1 MSSAKQSKTPSS
13 AFEKVGATVD
23 GTEKLPYRAFEK
35 KHQAFARK
43 QAMYVKTR
51 DQINADLANTASGSG
66 DSAVVL
72 AQQMLRNFVF
82 TLNWIQEGKDADRY
96 AINAKVK
103 ADLDKLI
110 SAPLVKKF

>member
-1 MSSAKQSKTPSS
+1 MSLKQSKTPAT
-13 AFEKVGATVD
+13 AFEKVGATPD
-23 GTEKLPYRAFEK
+23 GSERLPYRAFQK
-35 KHQAFARK
+35 KHQAFQRK

-51 DQINADLANTASGSG
+51 DQINADLQSGSG

-72 AQQMLRNFVF
+72 SQQMLRNFVF

-96 AINAKVK
+96 AINPKIK

-110 SAPLVKKF
+110 GAPVVKKF

>member
-1 MSSAKQSKTPSS
+1 MSAKQSKTPAS

-23 GTEKLPYRAFEK
+23 GTERLPYRAFEK
-35 KHQAFARK
+35 KHQAFTRK
-43 QAMYVKTR
+43 QTMYIKTR
-51 DQINADLANTASGSG
+51 DTINADLQSGSG

-72 AQQMLRNFVF
+72 SQQMLRNFVF

-103 ADLDKLI
+103 GDLDKLI
-110 SAPLVKKF
+110 TAPLVKKY